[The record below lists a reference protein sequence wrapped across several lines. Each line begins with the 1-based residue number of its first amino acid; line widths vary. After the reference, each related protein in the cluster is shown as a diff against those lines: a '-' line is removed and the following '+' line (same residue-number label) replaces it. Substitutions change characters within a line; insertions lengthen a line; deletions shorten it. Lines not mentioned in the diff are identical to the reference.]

1 MIDLHLHTTAS
12 DGTLSPAALVVRAAQ
27 SGLTTISVTD
37 HDTTAGLAEARAA
50 STQLGLSFV
59 DGIEITA
66 VHAQRDVH
74 VLGYF
79 FNPGVPSLQ
88 EFMRRQRAD
97 RVRRV
102 QEMRDRLEAL
112 GYRID
117 ITPLLHAASAE
128 EGRSVGRPLLADAL
142 VGGGYASDRQD
153 AFERLLG
160 RGHSAYVA
168 RSGPPPAEVISA
180 IRGAGGIASL
190 AHPGLLGMDELIPD
204 LAYSGL
210 AALEATHSD
219 HNAETERHYRGLAAR
234 LGLAVTG
241 GSDFH
246 GDSGHRT
253 SRLGAITLPAEDFA
267 RLEWLAR
274 SAGSS
279 ARAT

>member
-1 MIDLHLHTTAS
+1 VIDLHLHTTAS
-12 DGTLSPAALVVRAAQ
+12 DGTLLPAALVARAAQ

-37 HDTTAGLAEARAA
+37 HDTTAGLDEARAA
-50 STQLGLSFV
+50 ATQRGLSFV

-66 VHAQRDVH
+66 VQTDCDVH

-79 FNPGVPSLQ
+79 FNPRAPSLQ
-88 EFMRRQRAD
+88 EFVRRQRAA

-112 GYRID
+112 GYTID
-117 ITPLLHAASAE
+117 IAPLLHAASAE
-128 EGRSVGRPLLADAL
+128 GRSLGRPQLADAL
-142 VGGGYASDRQD
+142 VGSGYALNRQE

-160 RGHSAYVA
+160 RGRAAYVA
-168 RSGPPPAEVISA
+168 RSGPAPAEVISV

-190 AHPGLLGMDELIPD
+190 AHPALLGMDELIPD
-204 LAYSGL
+204 LARSGL
-210 AALEATHSD
+210 AALEARHSD
-219 HNAETERHYRGLAAR
+219 QDAEAELHYRGLAAR

-253 SRLGAITLPAEDFA
+253 PRLGAVTLPAEDFV
-267 RLEWLAR
+267 RLEVLAR
-274 SAGSS
+274 STGSS
-279 ARAT
+279 AHVP

>member
-12 DGTLSPAALVVRAAQ
+12 DGTLSPAALVARAAQ
-27 SGLTTISVTD
+27 SGLTIISVTD

-50 STQLGLSFV
+50 ATEQGLSFV

-74 VLGYF
+74 ILGYF
-79 FNPGVPSLQ
+79 LNPGVPSLQ
-88 EFMRRQRAD
+88 EFLRRQRAD

-128 EGRSVGRPLLADAL
+128 EGRSVGRPQLADAL
-142 VGGGYASDRQD
+142 VGAGYASDRQD
-153 AFERLLG
+153 AFDRLLG
-160 RGHSAYVA
+160 RGRSAYVA
-168 RSGPPPAEVISA
+168 RSGPPPAEAISV
-180 IRGAGGIASL
+180 IRGAGGLASL
-190 AHPGLLGMDELIPD
+190 AHPALLGMDERIPD

-210 AALEATHSD
+210 AALEVTHSD
-219 HNAETERHYRGLAAR
+219 HDAVAELHYRDLAAR

-253 SRLGAITLPAEDFA
+253 PRLGVVTLPAGDFA
-267 RLEWLAR
+267 RLQLLAR

-279 ARAT
+279 AHVP